1 MRQNVSTA
9 VNDKDRCKWRKE
21 LWLELQYETGTRR
34 GRISKGDGERTTPEV
49 G

>member
-9 VNDKDRCKWRKE
+9 VNDKHRYKWRKE
-21 LWLELQYETGTRR
+21 LWLELQYEIGTRR
-34 GRISKGDGERTTPEV
+34 GRISKGDGDRTTPEV